1 MALYD
6 WSDDFKTYKKIIF
19 TYLIK
24 LNTLYKTP
32 VLTKL
37 TQIFLCQ
44 KNLDDS
50 WVYDYV
56 HVGILYKN
64 LHQKSRQ
71 VNNYSKALLYG
82 LAGCSPPMFT
92 KRSSWI
98 FLPIFI
104 DIINKDLNHSSQLPN
119 NLKDESLKAIKINL
133 SFFLSGMRRNLEQ
146 INIEERNNIKRE
158 IGKRRPN

>member
-1 MALYD
+1 M
-6 WSDDFKTYKKIIF
+6 S
-19 TYLIK
+19 
-24 LNTLYKTP
+24 
-32 VLTKL
+32 
-37 TQIFLCQ
+37 

-82 LAGCSPPMFT
+82 LSGCSDPMFT

-98 FLPIFI
+98 FLTIFI
-104 DIINKDLNHSSQLPN
+104 DIINKDFNHSSELPN
-119 NLKDESLKAIKINL
+119 NLKDESLTAIEINL
-133 SFFLSGMRRNLEQ
+133 SIFLSGTRRNLEQ